1 MKNLHFTDDKNYT
14 AKYQVILWD
23 HFGLDIPDMEKLFN
37 IIPSVGETFVCWFIL
52 QHLRGYKPFITKIT
66 FEKEFNGHLNIGRK
80 EREQQREIDRQQRID
95 KLVEEEKQKDARR
108 PKF

>member
-1 MKNLHFTDDKNYT
+1 
-14 AKYQVILWD
+14 
-23 HFGLDIPDMEKLFN
+23 MEKLFN

-52 QHLRGYKPFITKIT
+52 QHLRGYKPFVTKIT

-80 EREQQREIDRQQRID
+80 EREKQRID
-95 KLVEEEKQKDARR
+95 KWVEEEKQKMWRQ